1 MAEKLVRTRAKRGGN
16 RGVITK
22 LMNEAEGLINADE
35 IDEQRLKII
44 ADSMHEKLTL
54 VKSLDEEIIE
64 SCDVEEIANEI
75 EESEDVNLRVLF
87 MLQSSIMDATSS
99 KSNGKRI
106 SSVKGTNGDETAP
119 STSLQSTSGPQ
130 PTNGSENVDSGNIQ
144 VVQNGERSTAN
155 VSQPLHNPAPSAD
168 SGVHAPQS
176 PDNSGT
182 NLQLSSNNV
191 NTVTSP
197 NYANSVAT
205 HDQPRAKLPKLV
217 LPKFKGDVTQWQGFW
232 DSYNSSI
239 HTNPQLTQI
248 DKFNHLHSL
257 LEGQA
262 ARSIQGLTRTEANY
276 NSAIDLLHKRFGKP
290 QNIISNKAHG

>member
-22 LMNEAEGLINADE
+22 IMNEAEGLINADE

-44 ADSMHEKLTL
+44 ADSLSEKLTL

-87 MLQSSIMDATSS
+87 MLQSITDATSS
-99 KSNGKRI
+99 KSNDKGI
-106 SSVKGTNGDETAP
+106 SSVKGTNGDETSP

-144 VVQNGERSTAN
+144 VVQNVGSSTGN

-176 PDNSGT
+176 PENSGT
-182 NLQLSSNNV
+182 NLQLSSNSNV

-197 NYANSVAT
+197 NYANPMAP
-205 HDQPRAKLPKLV
+205 QPRAKLPKLV
-217 LPKFKGDVTQWQGFW
+217 LPKFKEDVTQWQGFW

-257 LEGQA
+257 
-262 ARSIQGLTRTEANY
+262 
-276 NSAIDLLHKRFGKP
+276 
-290 QNIISNKAHG
+290 